1 MSAEPLANA
10 KHEAF
15 ARELAKFTSVYKAY
29 KLAGYKEGSS
39 FKPNARK
46 LAQNVDIKARVA
58 HLQRVSGVTVA
69 VDSAYVQRKLVEIA
83 DIPIDTDQVKIG
95 DQLKALEMLG
105 KLNGLFAPE
114 KHDVTLTNLADR
126 LDRAMRRTETD
137 NGKA

>member
-10 KHEAF
+10 KYEAF
-15 ARELAKFTSVYKAY
+15 ARELAKFTNVYQAY
-29 KLAGYKEGSS
+29 KVAGYKEGTS

-46 LAQNVDIKARVA
+46 LAQNADVKARVA
-58 HLQRVSGVTVA
+58 YLQRVSGVTVA
-69 VDSAYVQRKLVEIA
+69 IDSAYLQRKLVEIA
-83 DIPIDTDQVKIG
+83 DTVIDPDDIKIS

-114 KHDVTLTNLADR
+114 KHDVTLTNLAQR
-126 LDRAMRRTETD
+126 LDAAMRRTDTD